1 MTADVEQLVRE
12 TIELTGAEQPRL
24 LDSDAPVL
32 EGNALDASVD
42 DFYIVGLIG
51 GKEVGKSALV
61 NALAGKTITETTAHG
76 PGTEV
81 AIAYVHLSQADAL
94 RRLLDRIVP
103 DRYRIISHEVNEL
116 KRQVLVDLPDIDSQF
131 TAHLQVT
138 RALLRHML
146 YPLWLVSIEKYAD
159 RQPQQLLARVADGNA
174 PRNFVFCLNKVDQL
188 GDDPA
193 AATELRDDYARRVQQ
208 TLSLD
213 QPPRV
218 FMISAKSPEQYEL
231 PKLREMLRRQKSSDD
246 VKQSKKLAGVRQDR
260 ALVRWLDDQQ
270 LPMRVRA
277 LQQTQSDAEDLAAAR
292 IGEPLLEVVLPR
304 LLDDPETRGALAE
317 EILTERVAHWPLVRL
332 VHTLLSPVFTL
343 LRGATSRNAAPL
355 QSVDGLVDIAFKET
369 RVSPADLVQ
378 STFAQL
384 RQTRPA
390 IAEFY
395 AHQKLWEPVA
405 AEMASSELRR
415 SLAATL
421 RRQRDAAREK
431 LSAGSAAA
439 APIRWLLTIGALL
452 WFPFIQPILKH
463 VLVVDQS
470 VWKSGAY
477 IAEQLVEVMGVD
489 YLLKSAGF
497 LIIYF
502 IALWLALRWNT
513 QRQVTRLSRTW
524 RDGDAPDPTI
534 NVFAQTIE
542 WLNSLS
548 SPLRT
553 ARERLESL
561 ANRAAA
567 VQQSLD
573 RAA

>member
-24 LDSDAPVL
+24 LDRDAPVL
-32 EGNALDASVD
+32 DAGALDAGAD

-81 AIAYVHLSQADAL
+81 AIAYVHASQTEAL
-94 RRLLDRIVP
+94 RELLNRIVP
-103 DRYRIISHEVNEL
+103 DRYRIISHDVNEL

-131 TAHLQVT
+131 ASHLQVT

-174 PRNFVFCLNKVDQL
+174 PKNFVFCLNKVDQL
-188 GDDPA
+188 GNDTA
-193 AATELRDDYARRVQQ
+193 AATELRDDYARRVQK
-208 TLSLD
+208 TLALTET
-213 QPPRV
+213 PRV
-218 FMISAKSPEQYEL
+218 FMVSAKSPDSYEL
-231 PKLREMLRRQKSSDD
+231 PKLRETLRRQKSADD
-246 VKQSKKLAGVRQDR
+246 VRQSKKLAGVRQDR
-260 ALVRWLDDQQ
+260 ALVRWLEEQQ
-270 LPMRVRA
+270 LPTRAQA
-277 LQQTQSDAEDLAAAR
+277 LQQMQDDAEDLAAAR
-292 IGEPLLEVVLPR
+292 IGEPLLETVLPR
-304 LLDDPETRGALAE
+304 LMDDPETRGALAE
-317 EILTERVAHWPLVRL
+317 EILTERVAHWPVVRL
-332 VHTLLSPVFTL
+332 IHTLLSPVFTL
-343 LRGATSRNAAPL
+343 LRGATAKNAAPL
-355 QSVDGLVDIAFKET
+355 QSVDGLVEIAFKET
-369 RVSPADLVQ
+369 RCSAADLIQ

-384 RQTRPA
+384 RQTRPGV
-390 IAEFY
+390 AEFY
-395 AHQKLWEPVA
+395 SQHKLWEPVA
-405 AEMASSELRR
+405 AEISAGELRK

-431 LSAGSAAA
+431 LSTSGTVG

-463 VLVVDQS
+463 VLSVESS
-470 VWKSGAY
+470 VWKKGAY
-477 IAEQLVEVMGVD
+477 LVAQVVEVLGVD

-502 IALWLALRWNT
+502 VALWLALRWNT
-513 QRQVTRLSRTW
+513 QRQVTKLSRTW
-524 RDGDAPDPTI
+524 RDGDAPDPSV

-542 WLNSLS
+542 WLNTLS
-548 SPLRT
+548 SPLRD
-553 ARERLESL
+553 ARERMESL
-561 ANRAAA
+561 STRAAA
-567 VQQSLD
+567 VRESLD
-573 RAA
+573 KAA

>member
-12 TIELTGAEQPRL
+12 TIEHTGAEQPRL
-24 LDSDAPVL
+24 LDRDAPVL
-32 EGNALDASVD
+32 EAGALDAGAD

-81 AIAYVHLSQADAL
+81 AIAYVHSSQVDAM
-94 RRLLDRIVP
+94 RQLLNRIVP
-103 DRYRIISHEVNEL
+103 DRYRIISHDIVEL
-116 KRQVLVDLPDIDSQF
+116 RRQVLVDLPDIDSQF
-131 TAHLQVT
+131 ASHLQVT

-188 GDDPA
+188 GADTA

-208 TLSLD
+208 TLSLAEA
-213 QPPRV
+213 PRV
-218 FMISAKSPEQYEL
+218 FMISAKSPESYEL
-231 PKLREMLRRQKSSDD
+231 PKLREALRKQKSSDD
-246 VKQSKKLAGVRQDR
+246 VRQSKKLAGVRQDR

-277 LQQTQSDAEDLAAAR
+277 LQQMQEDAEDLAAAR
-292 IGEPLLEVVLPR
+292 IGEPLLETVLPR
-304 LLDDPETRGALAE
+304 LMDDPETRGALAE
-317 EILTERVAHWPLVRL
+317 EILTERVAHWPVVRL
-332 VHTLLSPVFTL
+332 IHTLLSPVFTL
-343 LRGATSRNAAPL
+343 LRGATSKNAAPL
-355 QSVDGLVDIAFKET
+355 QSVDGLVEIAFKET
-369 RVSPADLVQ
+369 RCAPADLIQ
-378 STFAQL
+378 TTFAQL

-390 IAEFY
+390 IAELY
-395 AHQKLWEPVA
+395 SQHKLWEPVA
-405 AEMASSELRR
+405 AEMSAGELRR

-431 LSAGSAAA
+431 LSVGGASG

-477 IAEQLVEVMGVD
+477 LAEQLVEVLGVD

-513 QRQVTRLSRTW
+513 QRQVTKLARAW
-524 RDGDAPDPTI
+524 RDGDAPDPAV

-542 WLNSLS
+542 WLNNLSAPLRDAHERMESLS
-548 SPLRT
+548 T
-553 ARERLESL
+553 
-561 ANRAAA
+561 RAAT
-567 VQQSLD
+567 VRDSLD
-573 RAA
+573 KAA

>member
-24 LDSDAPVL
+24 LDRDAPVL
-32 EGNALDASVD
+32 DAGALNAGVD

-81 AIAYVHLSQADAL
+81 AIAYVHSSQVEAL
-94 RRLLDRIVP
+94 RQLLNRIVP
-103 DRYRIISHEVNEL
+103 DRYRIISHDVNDL

-131 TAHLQVT
+131 TSHLQVT

-188 GDDPA
+188 GNDSVA
-193 AATELRDDYARRVQQ
+193 MTELRDDYARRVQL
-208 TLSLD
+208 TLAL
-213 QPPRV
+213 PETPRV
-218 FMISAKSPEQYEL
+218 FMVSAKSPENYEL
-231 PKLREMLRRQKSSDD
+231 PQLRDALRRQKSSDD
-246 VKQSKKLAGVRQDR
+246 VRQSKMLAGARQDR

-270 LPMRVRA
+270 LPARVRT
-277 LQQTQSDAEDLAAAR
+277 LQQMQDDAEELAAAR
-292 IGEPLLEVVLPR
+292 IGEPLLETVLPR
-304 LLDDPETRGALAE
+304 LMDDPETRGALTE
-317 EILTERVAHWPLVRL
+317 EILTERVAHWPVVRL
-332 VHTLLSPVFTL
+332 IHTLLSPLFTL
-343 LRGATSRNAAPL
+343 VRGATSRNSAPL

-369 RVSPADLVQ
+369 RCAPADLIQ
-378 STFAQL
+378 TTFAQL

-390 IAEFY
+390 IADLY
-395 AHQKLWEPVA
+395 SHHKLWEPVA
-405 AEMASSELRR
+405 AELAAAELRR
-415 SLAATL
+415 ELAATL

-431 LSAGSAAA
+431 LSSRSTAG

-477 IAEQLVEVMGVD
+477 IAEQLVEVLGVD

-502 IALWLALRWNT
+502 VALWLALRWNT
-513 QRQVTRLSRTW
+513 QRQVTKLARTW
-524 RDGDAPDPTI
+524 RDGEEADPAV
-534 NVFAQTIE
+534 NVFAQTVE
-542 WLNSLS
+542 WLNNLS
-548 SPLRT
+548 SPLRD

-561 ANRAAA
+561 ATRAAA
-567 VQQSLD
+567 VRQSPD
-573 RAA
+573 QAA